1 MNFQFMWWSV
11 VPRLFI
17 LTLAL
22 PNQGMAIGVINIM
35 KKVFVKPKM
44 EVLEIGRVSICAQSN
59 PLPGAGGENSTPSDE

>member
-35 KKVFVKPKM
+35 KKVFVKPEM
-44 EVLEIGRVSICAQSN
+44 EVLEIERTTIIAESATVQQ
-59 PLPGAGGENSTPSDE
+59 PETPEELWYE